1 MTKSTAKKDQTSMDT
16 TPKDLT
22 KSPRIQTVVELMQ
35 AVSDEIE
42 AIKDGRL
49 DGKTGSLVLRG
60 RGIMLRGV
68 ELTLQAARLDHGM
81 RKGLSKRIG
90 ALPEAINLKEEVEHE
105 VPLKIE

>member
-1 MTKSTAKKDQTSMDT
+1 MNENDQA
-16 TPKDLT
+16 KDLT

-68 ELTLQAARLDHGM
+68 ELALQAARLDHGM
-81 RKGLSKRIG
+81 RKGLSRRIG
-90 ALPEAINLKEEVEHE
+90 SLPEIRGEEVEP
-105 VPLKIE
+105 PLKIE